1 MKRFEWQWLAIS
13 SVLLVVAAVA
23 EVRPRYGGTLHVQ
36 MRAAPVSFDPM
47 QLARVDSASA
57 MSLSS
62 LLFDTLVTI
71 DDSGRVQAALAESWQ
86 ITRENQAW
94 EFRLRRGV
102 NFSDG
107 SALTAEIAA
116 ASLRVSNPSWKIS
129 AQDNTLVIEDAGDTE
144 LLAELALAR
153 NAIVKRD
160 QELVGTGPFHVAA
173 WQPGKMLTLVASEG
187 CWRGR
192 PFLDGI
198 EVEMGKNARDQMNA
212 LNLRKIDLAEIA
224 PEQMHRAAQEG
235 QGLSSSARMEL
246 LALIFA
252 KDASSPEERQLRQ
265 ALALS
270 VERASIR
277 NVLLQ
282 GAGEPAGGLLP
293 SRISGY
299 GFVFSTASDLPKARQ
314 LRNEVR
320 NVPAWTIGYDA
331 SDPLSRVLA
340 ERIALNAKD
349 AGLTL
354 RPITSGEADLRLAR
368 ILLASSDPWVALSE
382 LHDRIGLP
390 PLKSKGG
397 PVQDLFAQEQSSL
410 ASERIIPLF
419 HLPIAFAPAS
429 TLKNF
434 EVHMDG
440 TWVLDHAWLETS
452 RP

>member
-13 SVLLVVAAVA
+13 SLLLVVAAVA

-47 QLARVDSASA
+47 QLAGADSASA
-57 MSLSS
+57 TSLSS

-71 DDSGRVQAALAESWQ
+71 DDSGRVQPALAESWLS
-86 ITRENQAW
+86 TRENQVW
-94 EFRLRRGV
+94 EFRLRHGV
-102 NFSDG
+102 KFSDG
-107 SALTAEIAA
+107 TALTAEIAA

-129 AQDNTLVIEDAGDTE
+129 AQGDTLVLEDVGDSE
-144 LLAELALAR
+144 LLAILALAR
-153 NAIVKRD
+153 NAITKRD

-173 WQPGKMLTLVASEG
+173 WQPGKMLTLVASED

-198 EVEMGKNARDQMNA
+198 EVEMGKNSRDQMNA
-212 LNLRKIDLAEIA
+212 FNLRKIDLAEIA
-224 PEQMHRAAQEG
+224 PEQVHRAAQEG

-246 LALIFA
+246 LALVFA
-252 KDASSPEERQLRQ
+252 KDASSAEERQLRQ
-265 ALALS
+265 ALASS
-270 VERASIR
+270 VERGSIR

-293 SRISGY
+293 SLISGY

-314 LRNEVR
+314 LRNEVHT
-320 NVPAWTIGYDA
+320 VPPWTIGYDA

-349 AGLTL
+349 AGLIL
-354 RPITSGEADLRLAR
+354 RPTTSAEADLRLAQ
-368 ILLASSDPWVALSE
+368 ILLASSDPWVALTE
-382 LHDRIGLP
+382 LLARIGLP
-390 PLKSKGG
+390 PLNSKGG
-397 PVQDLFAQEQSSL
+397 TVQDLFAQEQSSL
-410 ASERIIPLF
+410 ASERVIPLF
-419 HLPIAFAPAS
+419 HLPVAYAS
-429 TLKNF
+429 SPTLKNF

-440 TWVLDHAWLETS
+440 TWGLEHTWVETS